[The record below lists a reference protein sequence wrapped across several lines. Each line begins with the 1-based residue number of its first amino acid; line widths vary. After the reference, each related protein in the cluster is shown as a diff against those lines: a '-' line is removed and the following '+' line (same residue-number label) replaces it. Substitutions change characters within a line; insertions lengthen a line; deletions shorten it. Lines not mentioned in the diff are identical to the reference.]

1 MRADKQIPE
10 IMASVMGTVN
20 ELVSFA
26 AAMADVKF
34 KGDEVRV
41 GYIQAYPVCGY
52 LLFLA
57 YNGGPVGKV
66 PVVRL

>member
-1 MRADKQIPE
+1 MTQIMASTDTRDNPRKWHQQIPV

-34 KGDEVRV
+34 KGDEVKV
-41 GYIQAYPVCGY
+41 G
-52 LLFLA
+52 
-57 YNGGPVGKV
+57 
-66 PVVRL
+66 